1 MGKMVFLLLTSLLV
15 SQGWS
20 QGISITG
27 KVLDEKSKEP
37 LAFASVSFVGH
48 ALGTVTN
55 VQGEFDF
62 YIAEKYRNDSLVISH
77 VGYQSYK
84 ASIGNIKGNL
94 TIELI
99 PKPILLQEVVIQ
111 EKNLTAHEI
120 VAKAVSS
127 LTVNYSTKPFC
138 LQGFFREIEQENGK
152 YVLLTE
158 AAVDLYDKNFDG
170 KPKRQFQEAVDIRE
184 MRRSLR
190 QSGRDS
196 RDNIGMALADLIENN
211 DVRYNRGM
219 LTLTR
224 NTFSLDTVMLYR
236 ERPVYGITMKNRI
249 DSGTLY
255 IDTETYGFVKISME
269 RKSRDKTKKYYYQHP
284 ADKGQR
290 RGLIWFRFSI
300 EFENYE
306 HKLYPRRMHE
316 SELIEIY
323 DVATGIVKTS
333 FIETLEF
340 IVTDIIPD
348 KTNRNARPLKYGMII
363 NPTEY
368 HPAFWKTYNT
378 LKLTPLDEKLIRDL
392 EKEVSLEKQFEDQDE
407 REAKK
412 VNPRD

>member
-1 MGKMVFLLLTSLLV
+1 MVKTIFFVLTSLLV

-37 LAFASVSFVGH
+37 LAFAAVSILGH

-55 VQGEFDF
+55 VHGEFDF
-62 YIAEKYRNDSLVISH
+62 YIAEKYRNDSLLISH

-84 ASIGNIKGNL
+84 TGIGNVKGNL
-94 TIELI
+94 AIALL
-99 PKPILLQEVVIQ
+99 PKPILLEEVVIH

-120 VAKAVSS
+120 VAKAVSR
-127 LTVNYSTKPFC
+127 LTVNYSTTPFC

-152 YVLLTE
+152 YVMLTE

-170 KPKRQFQEAVDIRE
+170 KPKRHFQEAVDIRE

-190 QSGRDS
+190 QSGRNS

-219 LTLTR
+219 LNLSR

-236 ERPVYGITMKNRI
+236 ERPVYGITMKNQI

-255 IDTETYGFVKISME
+255 IDAETYGFVKISME
-269 RKSRDKTKKYYYQHP
+269 RKSRDKTKKYYHEGPGY
-284 ADKGQR
+284 KGQKN
-290 RGLIWFRFSI
+290 GLMWFRFSI
-300 EFENYE
+300 EFEGYDN
-306 HKLYPRRMHE
+306 KLYPRRMHE

-340 IVTDIIPD
+340 IITDIIPD
-348 KTNRNARPLKYGMII
+348 RTNPKAKPLKYGMMIK
-363 NPTEY
+363 PTEY

-392 EKEVSLEKQFEDQDE
+392 EQEVSLEKQFGDQD
-407 REAKK
+407 RRKGK
-412 VNPRD
+412 